1 MMNRNRT
8 LVFCIGLACIVH
20 WAVAQE
26 TPRDWRFDAAEA
38 RRRQTDAAKKLGV
51 PVVQTV
57 DLGGGV
63 TVEFVLVPAGRF
75 SMGSPEGEP
84 DREKNLPGGCAPEN
98 LHEVVLTRPIYL
110 GRTEVT
116 QQQYE
121 AVMGSNPSNPKGADP
136 NKPVEKVTWEK
147 SQEFCVKLG
156 EIAGVKGRL
165 PTEAEWEWACRAGS
179 GGRFALGDDAAALD
193 RLAWYSKNSKGV
205 THPVGKKEANPWGLH
220 DMHGNVMEWVFDT
233 WNRPDPYPE
242 GISTVPT
249 GSTKGGHK
257 IRRGGHFGCPED
269 RVRSA
274 HRYYGNSSHTDR
286 DMGFR
291 AAFEIRSAKLP

>member
-1 MMNRNRT
+1 MIARIRM
-8 LVFCIGLACIVH
+8 LIWCVGLAST
-20 WAVAQE
+20 ALLGAAQE
-26 TPRDWRFDAAEA
+26 TPRNWQFDAGEA
-38 RRRQTDAAKKLGV
+38 KRRQADAAKKYGV
-51 PVVQTV
+51 PVVRKV
-57 DLGGGV
+57 DLGEGV
-63 TVEFVLVPAGRF
+63 AIEFLLVPAGRYW
-75 SMGSPEGEP
+75 MGSPDGEP

-98 LHEVVLTRPIYL
+98 LHEVVLTRPFYL

-116 QQQYE
+116 QAQYQ

-156 EIAGVKGRL
+156 DIARAKGRL
-165 PTEAEWEWACRAGS
+165 PTEAEWEWACRAGTT
-179 GGRFALGDDAAALD
+179 GRFALGDDVAALD

-205 THPVGKKEANPWGLH
+205 THPVGQKEANAWGFH

-233 WNRPDPYPE
+233 WYRPDPYPS
-242 GISTVPT
+242 GVSIDPT
-249 GSTKGGHK
+249 GSVKGGHK
-257 IRRGGHFGCPED
+257 IRRGGHFGSSED

-274 HRYYGNSSHTDR
+274 HRYYGNGPHTDR

-291 AAFEIRSAKLP
+291 AAIEISPK